1 MQRES
6 RDGQH
11 EGGLNSSGIG
21 DVSPSASPT
30 RRLLLILTSLGLLAA
45 ALVLGFVG
53 STVRAVQ
60 EGPAVISSL
69 GVGDALPPRKLL
81 LDPCWIRQPCYKGAY
96 WHAGTDQ
103 MGTGWYC
110 NDGQRVDQWAK
121 IDVCHI
127 QGPCYFGILYSKKN
141 KRWECGM
148 ENRTQLSGKYTD
160 LMHKVRHGPAEG
172 DRIWAMQELKK
183 DLPAASKKCWQR
195 GWTAPREC
203 RMLNMDH
210 GKLMLQVKGSSVILD
225 LLLEKDGT
233 LRGLAT
239 DMIYSL
245 VLDDKDNLR
254 WMLDK
259 MGGLPSLVSAF
270 NPDKEQEGNEQ
281 GKAVFFFNMLAEKC
295 QGGAPDMCTFF
306 SDLAKMDASGLA
318 KLVWDPPKAVSSRL
332 QASLQ
337 EAWVSSCTIKRGYL
351 TTEDFKA
358 CGGDWLSKV
367 PDGSYDKAYALMQS
381 MTELLRTD
389 DTKVMFKTELYDGIH
404 PWVDNEKVPGDLR
417 WLGKRLLS
425 QS

>member
-1 MQRES
+1 
-6 RDGQH
+6 
-11 EGGLNSSGIG
+11 
-21 DVSPSASPT
+21 
-30 RRLLLILTSLGLLAA
+30 
-45 ALVLGFVG
+45 
-53 STVRAVQ
+53 
-60 EGPAVISSL
+60 
-69 GVGDALPPRKLL
+69 
-81 LDPCWIRQPCYKGAY
+81 
-96 WHAGTDQ
+96 

-127 QGPCYFGILYSKKN
+127 QGPCYFGILYSEKN
-141 KRWECGM
+141 KRWECGL
-148 ENRTQLSGKYTD
+148 ENRTQLSGKYED
-160 LMHKVRHGPAEG
+160 LMHKINSAPAEG
-172 DRIWAMQELKK
+172 DKIWAMQELKK
-183 DLPAASKKCWQR
+183 DLPAPSKKCWQR

-210 GKLMLQVKGSSVILD
+210 GKLMLQVENSSVILD

-239 DMIYSL
+239 DIIYSL
-245 VLDDKDNLR
+245 VLDNEDNLR

-270 NPDKEQEGNEQ
+270 DPDIEQEGNAQ

-295 QGGAPDMCTFF
+295 QGGAPDMCNFF

-318 KLVWDPPKAVSSRL
+318 KLVWHPPKAVSSRV

-337 EAWVSSCTIKRGYL
+337 EAWVSSCTIKKGYL
-351 TTEDFKA
+351 TVDDFKA
-358 CGGDWLSKV
+358 CGGDWLSNV
-367 PDGSYDKAYALMQS
+367 PDSSYDKAYAVMQS
-381 MTELLRTD
+381 ITELVHTD
-389 DTKVMFKTELYDGIH
+389 ETKVMFKTELYDGIH
-404 PWVDNEKVPGDLR
+404 PWVDNDKVPGDLR